1 MKNKKYIFSIFFI
14 LVAAVSVAQVQP
26 GVPPPT
32 NLPNLPIDGGLLFLS
47 IVAVLFG
54 IRKLKR

>member
-14 LVAAVSVAQVQP
+14 LVAAVCVAQVQP
-26 GVPPPT
+26 GVPLPT
-32 NLPNLPIDGGLLFLS
+32 NKPNLPIDGGLLFLS